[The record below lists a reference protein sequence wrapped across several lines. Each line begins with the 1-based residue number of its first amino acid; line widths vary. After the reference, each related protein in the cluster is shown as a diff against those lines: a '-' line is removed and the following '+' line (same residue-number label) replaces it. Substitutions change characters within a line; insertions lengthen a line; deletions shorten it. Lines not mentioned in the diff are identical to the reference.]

1 MEPIKIL
8 LITQARLGSTRF
20 PSKVTERLTQT
31 TLLGLHLERVKK
43 AQLVTD
49 FCVATTH
56 ETRVEKIIDIADNLG
71 VKTFQGSLNDVLD
84 RFYQAA
90 LRHKPEYVVRV
101 TSDCPL
107 LDPDLIDRVIKLV
120 LDNKADYGANILI
133 EEFPDGQ
140 DVEVFTFKALEKAWK
155 EAKLPSER
163 EHVTPFIR
171 NNSDLKGGK
180 LFKAVHYPAPDNFN
194 HIRMT
199 VDEPKDLDTIKHL
212 VSKLGVDASW
222 RDYTDYIINNIN
234 EFENQDIIRNEGYLK
249 SLNNDN
255 SLKK

>member
-1 MEPIKIL
+1 MEPIKVL
-8 LITQARLGSTRF
+8 LITQARVGSTRF
-20 PSKVTERLTQT
+20 PDKVTKRLAHT
-31 TLLGLHLERVKK
+31 TLLGLHLERVIKT
-43 AQLVTD
+43 QLATD

-56 ETRVEKIIDIADNLG
+56 ETGVEKIIDSATSVG

-84 RFYQAA
+84 RFYQAS
-90 LRHKPEYVVRV
+90 LIYRPKYVVRV

-107 LDPDLIDRVIKLV
+107 LDPELIDQVVKL
-120 LDNKADYGANILI
+120 LIDNEADYAANILV

-155 EAKLPSER
+155 EAKLTSER

-171 NNSDLKGGK
+171 NNSDVKGGK
-180 LFKAVHYPAPDNFN
+180 LFKAVHYNAPDNFN

-199 VDEPKDLDTIKHL
+199 VDEPKDLETIKHL
-212 VSKLGVDASW
+212 VTKLGVDATW
-222 RDYTDYIINNIN
+222 RDYTKYIINNIN
-234 EFENQDIIRNEGYLK
+234 EFDNQDITRNEGYLK

-255 SLKK
+255 SLQ